1 MSSNPVM
8 AQINVSLA
16 VLKRGDGKR
25 AVQQLEAVELSLLES
40 DFPGDVQQSGLVR
53 IRNAERYLRS
63 SEPGAAVY
71 ELTQLRNAL
80 RPVHLSVGTVERKP
94 VVDRPGFFA
103 RWRSRLL
110 GA

>member
-1 MSSNPVM
+1 MPSNPVI

-16 VLKRGDGKR
+16 VLKQGDGKR

-40 DFPGDVQQSGLVR
+40 DFPEDVQQSGLVR
-53 IRNAERYLRS
+53 IRNSERSLRS
-63 SEPGAAVY
+63 SERRAAVY
-71 ELTQLRNAL
+71 ELTQLRNAI
-80 RPVHLSVGTVERKP
+80 RPVHLSVGKVERKP
-94 VVDRPGFFA
+94 VADRLGFFA

>member
-40 DFPGDVQQSGLVR
+40 DFPEDVQQSGLVR

-80 RPVHLSVGTVERKP
+80 RPVHLSVGTVEQKP